1 MADPPAP
8 DTQLEQASPAAAPAD
23 PAEDAPVEKSPAA
36 PLTLEP
42 DAAAVSDG
50 AAGEVEDEEYVSDP
64 DDEALPTMRRRE
76 ASDDE
81 GSEDGRPRARIGPDQ
96 DDDGQGGPEAYDDEV
111 DEEDEEY
118 YDEEEEDLG
127 EGFEEYEG
135 RAAPPMED
143 GGGGGGGQVSRG
155 EDGVAGEEGLPE
167 GEAKGEGEEKEQE
180 PFAVP
185 TSGAFYMHDDRFQEE
200 NRGRRRCVWIALNCT
215 FGSSSYFLN
224 NHTYCHLILTGTT
237 SGLFALSPALSKQ
250 AQPNCLLST

>member
-8 DTQLEQASPAAAPAD
+8 EAQPEQAPAAAAD
-23 PAEDAPVEKSPAA
+23 PAEDAPVEKPPAA
-36 PLTLEP
+36 PLTPEP
-42 DAAAVSDG
+42 DAAAAADG
-50 AAGEVEDEEYVSDP
+50 AADEVEDDEEYVSDP
-64 DDEALPTMRRRE
+64 DDAPLPTMRRRE

-96 DDDGQGGPEAYDDEV
+96 DDDGQGAPEAYDDEV

-118 YDEEEEDLG
+118 YDEEEEDVG
-127 EGFEEYEG
+127 EGFEEEYEG

-143 GGGGGGGQVSRG
+143 GGGGGGQVSRG
-155 EDGVAGEEGLPE
+155 EDGVTGEEGLPE

-200 NRGRRRCVWIALNCT
+200 NRGRRRCVWIA
-215 FGSSSYFLN
+215 
-224 NHTYCHLILTGTT
+224 
-237 SGLFALSPALSKQ
+237 
-250 AQPNCLLST
+250 

>member
-1 MADPPAP
+1 MADPPAS
-8 DTQLEQASPAAAPAD
+8 DAQTEQPPAAAAAPA
-23 PAEDAPVEKSPAA
+23 PAAAADDSADAAPVEKPPAA
-36 PLTLEP
+36 PLTPEP
-42 DAAAVSDG
+42 DAAAG
-50 AAGEVEDEEYVSDP
+50 AGEVEEDEEYVSDP
-64 DDEALPTMRRRE
+64 DEAPLPTMRRRE

-96 DDDGQGGPEAYDDEV
+96 DDDGQGAPEAYDDEV

-118 YDEEEEDLG
+118 YDEEEEEVG

-143 GGGGGGGQVSRG
+143 GGGGGGQESRG
-155 EDGVAGEEGLPE
+155 EDGVAGEEGLAE

-200 NRGRRRCVWIALNCT
+200 NRGRRRCV
-215 FGSSSYFLN
+215 
-224 NHTYCHLILTGTT
+224 
-237 SGLFALSPALSKQ
+237 
-250 AQPNCLLST
+250 